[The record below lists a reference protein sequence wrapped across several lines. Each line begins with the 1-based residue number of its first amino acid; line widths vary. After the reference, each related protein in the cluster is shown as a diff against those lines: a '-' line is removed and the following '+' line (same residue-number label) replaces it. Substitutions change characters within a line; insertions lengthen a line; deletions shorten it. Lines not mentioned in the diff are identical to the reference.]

1 VDKVKKPCSKACFL
15 VKKVWINKVKLCT
28 KLCNITHPPLSI
40 LKKAKKNLLT
50 TDLALQSTVIHT
62 FSTTGGKVLNS
73 DI

>member
-1 VDKVKKPCSKACFL
+1 VDKQGQTVHKAL
-15 VKKVWINKVKLCT
+15 QHN
-28 KLCNITHPPLSI
+28 PPSLSI

-50 TDLALQSTVIHT
+50 TDLPLQSTVIHT